1 MKNLWRSGQC
11 YLARD
16 HNHTTMHQPLFLRP
30 PGKLYHVTVL
40 CVVSGEG
47 PQPHHHAPA
56 IIPPGKLYHVTVLCV
71 VYGEGPQ
78 PHHRAPAII
87 PPGKLYHVTVLAG
100 IIVTLKSQFLGV
112 FGWCHFYKLK
122 VITTKFIHMNCHKRH
137 FWVQSVQS
145 GSRSKKWCFLYCV
158 TTHIIYL
165 VDSRHK
171 ISQKFTTYM
180 EPDLK
185 SRICSIISCI

>member
-16 HNHTTMHQPLFLRP
+16 HNHTTMHQPLFLR
-30 PGKLYHVTVL
+30 
-40 CVVSGEG
+40 
-47 PQPHHHAPA
+47 
-56 IIPPGKLYHVTVLCV
+56 PPGKLYHVTVLCV

-122 VITTKFIHMNCHKRH
+122 VITTIFIHMNCHKRH

-171 ISQKFTTYM
+171 ISQK
-180 EPDLK
+180 
-185 SRICSIISCI
+185 SRHTWSQISKAAFVRLYHV